1 MQTLMHMHKYILQL
15 SCTHTEML
23 HTQQVPIS
31 IHTKM
36 AHIKVKIVF
45 LDITL
50 GVNAGRLKAEDK
62 DRERGKEKENKHRE
76 RH

>member
-1 MQTLMHMHKYILQL
+1 MHPHRNA
-15 SCTHTEML
+15 T
-23 HTQQVPIS
+23 HTQQVPIR

-36 AHIKVKIVF
+36 AHIKVKIFF

-50 GVNAGRLKAEDK
+50 GVDAGRLKAEDK

>member
-1 MQTLMHMHKYILQL
+1 
-15 SCTHTEML
+15 
-23 HTQQVPIS
+23 
-31 IHTKM
+31 M